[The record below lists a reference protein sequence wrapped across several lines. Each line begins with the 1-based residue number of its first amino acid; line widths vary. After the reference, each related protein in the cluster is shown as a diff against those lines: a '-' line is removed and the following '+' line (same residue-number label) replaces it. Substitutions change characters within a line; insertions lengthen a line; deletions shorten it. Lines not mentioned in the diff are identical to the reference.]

1 MKPLPTHS
9 LRHTYVVLLMEAKAD
24 IKYIQKQLGHVRFL
38 ITVDV
43 YAYISNKTKKKNTER
58 VDSRLNDVF
67 K

>member
-1 MKPLPTHS
+1 MHS
-9 LRHTYVVLLMEAKAD
+9 LRHTYVVLLMEAEAD

-43 YAYISNKTKKKNTER
+43 YAHISNKTKKKNTER